1 MGREV
6 ARRRLP
12 IVGGG
17 TGVWSFIHVD
27 DAARAT
33 VAALASAARGVYNV
47 VDDEPARVSEWLP
60 ALAAA
65 LGAPRPMRVPALIAR
80 PLAGSYGIATM
91 TRAQGASNHLA
102 KRELGWRPGYPSW
115 GEGFRRGL
123 D

>member
-6 ARRRLP
+6 SRRRLP

-17 TGVWSFIHVD
+17 TGVWSFIHVE

-33 VAALASAARGVYNV
+33 VAALASETSGVYNV
-47 VDDEPARVSEWLP
+47 VDDEPAPVSEWLP

-91 TRAQGASNHLA
+91 TTAQGASNALA
-102 KRELGWRPGYPSW
+102 KRELGWKPAYPSW
-115 GEGFRRGL
+115 RQGFRNGL
-123 D
+123 G